1 MVRMAVHQSRG
12 RTQIKDSRRGCPR
25 YQPHK
30 GKSLTF
36 GIRPEHVTEKR
47 VHTAS
52 SQVDFSADVQVVE
65 PMGMDTMVFFSVK
78 GTDICARSAP
88 QAVVGAGHRMEF
100 TVDLHHMH
108 LIDPEKNRVIGH
120 RSDDKAKTSD

>member
-1 MVRMAVHQSRG
+1 MGPEMCIR
-12 RTQIKDSRRGCPR
+12 DS
-25 YQPHK
+25 
-30 GKSLTF
+30 
-36 GIRPEHVTEKR
+36 

-108 LIDPEKNRVIGH
+108 LIDPETNRVIGH
-120 RSDDKAKTSD
+120 RRADKAKTGD